1 MNKKMSIVL
10 LLLVGCSL
18 QRVTSQDPT
27 PTSATPTTVSTAP
40 TTKAPFSTC
49 TTYGGMPVDLKAL
62 SGYWYEVARSPD
74 LDESVCQNYTFPA
87 SPNADN
93 KLEIQTEYVSTDDN
107 KREPMKESGLLP
119 WDSNSQH
126 GIFNWNIGES
136 VQMSVTYKL
145 LDTDATSYALFCGYI
160 GIAPVPLFKVLTR
173 KRELIT
179 EEKNKVQQK
188 FNTFVDKQLI
198 WIEQSDEKCNSAMR
212 SAGGFIVAL
221 ALVLLIR
228 QRNH

>member
-1 MNKKMSIVL
+1 
-10 LLLVGCSL
+10 
-18 QRVTSQDPT
+18 
-27 PTSATPTTVSTAP
+27 
-40 TTKAPFSTC
+40 
-49 TTYGGMPVDLKAL
+49 MPVDLKAL

-93 KLEIQTEYVSTDDN
+93 KLEIQTEY
-107 KREPMKESGLLP
+107 
-119 WDSNSQH
+119 H

-228 QRNH
+228 QRNF